1 MRVRADEH
9 IAKAI
14 VVAIRDIALDPAW
27 EISSIHDV
35 GDVGDDDVHWIT
47 KFADDGGDAILS
59 ADRDFFTLEP
69 QVNAVFDTGLKLIH
83 LPPKWGQ
90 ARGYLQAAHIL
101 QWWRRIEAGIEQ
113 MKPRECYRPPWN
125 IKETGELL
133 KVSID
138 FAKAQKRRKRM
149 RKRGRAP

>member
-14 VVAIRDIALDPAW
+14 VVAIRDIALDRVW
-27 EISSIHDV
+27 EISSVHDV
-35 GDVGDDDVHWIT
+35 GHVGDDDVHWIT

-101 QWWRRIEAGIEQ
+101 QWWRRIEARIEQ
-113 MKPRECYRPPWN
+113 MEPRECYRPPWN

-133 KVSID
+133 KVSLD

-149 RKRGRAP
+149 RKR